1 MAIYLTATPHTYKTS
16 AAALIVLCSDFQT
29 LTADT
34 DYIVKFTYPSGW
46 VVKREVTSNSY
57 DATITIDN
65 NAFWNMGT
73 GPVLVEISEATNRI
87 WCCQFVETITAAL
100 LLNFINI
107 TTEETY
113 ATIPVNCP

>member
-1 MAIYLTATPHTYKTS
+1 MALLNCNTS
-16 AAALIVLCSDFQT
+16 YIQDISGCVDSIVFDFQT

-73 GPVLVEISEATNRI
+73 GPVLVEISEGNEPHLVLSI
-87 WCCQFVETITAAL
+87 CGNDYSSIT
-100 LLNFINI
+100 LNFINI
-107 TTEETY
+107 TTEETD